1 MLRRGIALAITAGS
15 LVLTS
20 SQPTATRVVAPRGG
34 DGGPPQQSVYTAT
47 SKEYYLTQDQFD
59 FARPGYHIKIN
70 SVTIGADR
78 KPVVDVTITDD
89 LGAPLDRNGIQTPG
103 AASAS
108 FVLAWYNP
116 DSRDYTSYATR
127 TRTVRRGHRDPG
139 HLRHGRQIQ

>member
-34 DGGPPQQSVYTAT
+34 DWKTPPQAIYAPT
-47 SKEYYLTQDQFD
+47 SKEAYLTQDQFD

-78 KPVVDVTITDD
+78 KPVIDLSLTDD
-89 LGAPLDRNGIQTPG
+89 LGAPLDRNGVQTPG
-103 AASAS
+103 ICTLS
-108 FVLAWYNP
+108 FVLSWYNP
-116 DSRDYTSYATR
+116 ANRNYTSYATR
-127 TRTVRRGHRDPG
+127 K
-139 HLRHGRQIQ
+139 

>member
-34 DGGPPQQSVYTAT
+34 DGGPPKIIYPAT
-47 SKEYYLTQDQFD
+47 SKESYLTQDQFD

-78 KPVVDVTITDD
+78 KPVADVTLTDD
-89 LGAPLDRNGIQTPG
+89 LGVPLDRLGKQTPG
-103 AASAS
+103 VCTVSY
-108 FVLAWYNP
+108 VLSWYNP
-116 DSRDYTSYATR
+116 ATRDYTSYR
-127 TRTVRRGHRDPG
+127 TR
-139 HLRHGRQIQ
+139 IQTSPAPPAGSGKSA